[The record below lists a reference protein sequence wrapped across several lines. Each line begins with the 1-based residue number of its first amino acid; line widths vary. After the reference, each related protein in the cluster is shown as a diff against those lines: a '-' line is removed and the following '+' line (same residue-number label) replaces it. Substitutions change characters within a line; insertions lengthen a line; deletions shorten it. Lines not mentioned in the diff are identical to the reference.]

1 MITIIYSTHKD
12 AQILEYINHNEHSL
26 SELYNKGISE
36 SIYNIVVCCHKKLGV
51 KIIK

>member
-12 AQILEYINHNEHSL
+12 SEYVNHNEHSL
-26 SELYNKGISE
+26 SKLYNKGISE
-36 SIYNIVVCCHKKLGV
+36 SIYNIVVCCHNKLGV